1 MTPPKHRNDEPTC
14 SSVLER
20 VARLES
26 DSEHTCK
33 DISDMEGRMNRRFD
47 KIEVKMDDMPKMLGD
62 AVAGVKTST
71 LSIKDWRVI
80 LGILAAMGLG
90 VKPIIDSLGN

>member
-1 MTPPKHRNDEPTC
+1 MAPPKRNDEPTC

-26 DSEHTCK
+26 DAEHTCR
-33 DISDMEGRMNRRFD
+33 DISDMERRMNKRLDR
-47 KIEVKMDDMPKMLGD
+47 IETKMDDMPKMLGD
-62 AVAGVKTST
+62 AVASAKTSAF
-71 LSIKDWRVI
+71 SIRDWRVI